1 MKAIYKKPLPVSD
14 PKQFV
19 QKLNPPQF
27 GEDLID
33 FTMGKSLAAVL
44 EEINKPKEVK
54 KKMFGW
60 I

>member
-1 MKAIYKKPLPVSD
+1 MKAIYKQPLPEIT
-14 PKQFV
+14 PKPFI

-33 FTMGKSLAAVL
+33 FTMGRSLASVL
-44 EEINKPKEVK
+44 DEINKPKEVK
-54 KKMFGW
+54 KKMWGW